1 MELALAYTIVGSL
14 ISLTMGFVGYHWV
27 KRRDTDPKI
36 VGKKL
41 KLYEDMVAE
50 LEHEVKVWKG
60 RFNQTK
66 QGVYVQGDYDLS
78 NVDSV
83 EALIQSLLPQ
93 VKTMLPKSIQG
104 LADDPKL
111 VKMAIDLYKQN
122 PEKAKEILGKFVKRG
137 SKSSNN
143 EESASNWISEAD
155 SQVL

>member
-1 MELALAYTIVGSL
+1 MELALAYTIIGVTSSL
-14 ISLTMGFVGYHWV
+14 IVGFVGYNWV

-41 KLYEDMVAE
+41 KLYEDMIQE
-50 LEHEVKVWKG
+50 LEYEVKRWKG
-60 RFNQTK
+60 KFNQTK

-93 VKTMLPKSIQG
+93 VKTMLPKNLQG
-104 LADDPKL
+104 LADDPKI

-122 PEKAKEILGKFVKRG
+122 PEKAKELLGKFVKRD
-137 SKSSNN
+137 SKSTNN
-143 EESASNWISEAD
+143 EESSSNWINQAD